1 MLNECASSSMLET
14 TSLLFISCQQS
25 PKSDKANDFERMF
38 SFSHR
43 HPHFLSVLLF
53 FVLSERRSGEWWK
66 WQNAGVEEQ
75 CARESESDT
84 LSTLNP
90 IWSDFILFIYDL
102 CDETFKITQYTQS
115 SDDDRVSLKIRS
127 NMFTGHWRRGRGSEW
142 GLANEPSRRWRQRN
156 KKINS
161 SEFVNDIIKL
171 SSHMFPSRSRSNE
184 NLH

>member
-1 MLNECASSSMLET
+1 
-14 TSLLFISCQQS
+14 
-25 PKSDKANDFERMF
+25 MF
-38 SFSHR
+38 SFLPSTSAF
-43 HPHFLSVLLF
+43 PFCSLF

-66 WQNAGVEEQ
+66 WQNAGVKEQ
-75 CARESESDT
+75 RARESESDT

-102 CDETFKITQYTQS
+102 CAETFKITQHTQS
-115 SDDDRVSLKIRS
+115 SDDDRGSLKIRS

-156 KKINS
+156 KQINS
-161 SEFVNDIIKL
+161 SEFVNVNDIIKL